1 MRQLFVFSFLLLT
14 ACSTILSVDE
24 PPPPKAGMSQI
35 IFWHVGTSLP
45 WVGSAVIEINGE
57 RVASL
62 GTHERYFQDI
72 KPGHTVLSVSGSLI
86 TVGHHT
92 IGFDAQPDTVYRLNI
107 QSYGET
113 GTDLSDDYKVT
124 EAAGPF
130 RFRKGN

>member
-1 MRQLFVFSFLLLT
+1 
-14 ACSTILSVDE
+14 
-24 PPPPKAGMSQI
+24 MSQI
-35 IFWHVGTSLP
+35 ILWHVGASLP

-57 RVASL
+57 RVTSL

-86 TVGHHT
+86 AVGHHT

-107 QSYGET
+107 HSYGET
-113 GTDLSDDYKVT
+113 GSDLPGDYKAT

-130 RFRKGN
+130 RFGRGN